1 MTATVTGK
9 RDNQFLVDL
18 GDGTG
23 RIYDA
28 DEDWLYPPR
37 GVATLAAQGY
47 WVDPGTLPPAVEQ
60 MLADLNAPSPGHVT
74 P

>member
-9 RDNQFLVDL
+9 RGDQYLVDL

-28 DEDWLYPPR
+28 DDDILYPPR
-37 GVATLAAQGY
+37 GVATLAAQG
-47 WVDPGTLPPAVEQ
+47 DPCTATLSRLYQ
-60 MLADLNAPSPGHVT
+60 NCQIGG
-74 P
+74 